1 MKLNRIKI
9 GSIIL
14 SAVLLGVGCNKDVLD
29 RPDKTKVI
37 DKDFW
42 RNEADV
48 RLYANDF
55 YLNYFVGYNTFYG
68 TAYAPL
74 VGYNYADDFTSE
86 GTQGGFETIVPT
98 SRGTTPSLSVGTPA
112 PDILTTYSGPTWNF
126 YWVRKANIMLNRVD
140 TKAKAN
146 LTDAEYKHWT
156 AVGRFFRG
164 YEYARL
170 VSVFGDVPY
179 FDAEVDPMD
188 QAGMYKERTKR
199 GEVMDKVYLDFEYVL
214 DNMRADDGKGY
225 VNKYAAAALISNL
238 MLFEGS
244 WEKYH
249 GLDQDRAKKYLGLA
263 LKAAEVVMDSGKWSF
278 GSDFKSLFA
287 SEDLSSNSE
296 VIFFRTYNDALKVTH
311 AVGSY
316 SNGTEGQKGVNLD
329 LLKSFICN
337 DGKVWQSSAVANASD
352 FSMKSLATT
361 RDPRFEATFM
371 NVVNTASSTLAYGH
385 KFAAREAL
393 TYIGKTYPAKWSSN
407 TNTNDA
413 PVARLGEVVLNWI
426 EAKQILAE
434 FFGGAAVTQAD
445 LDKSINAVRNRPLD
459 ADATAKGVKKT
470 APLLLN
476 ALPSD
481 PQRDADV
488 SPLMWEI
495 RRERRMEFVYEYAR
509 LNDIRRWKKLDY
521 MNFARNV
528 DYSLG
533 PWVNIKQDLPNRLTK
548 AYEGVLKVRDAAGN
562 TITYNG
568 TNGDALVGYYMV
580 PKFANRV
587 SFTERVYMSP
597 VGLNQI
603 QQYADLGYILA
614 QTPGW

>member
-9 GSIIL
+9 GTIML
-14 SAVLLGVGCNKDVLD
+14 SAMLLGVGCSKDVLD
-29 RPDKTKVI
+29 RPDQTKVI
-37 DKDFW
+37 DENFW

-86 GTQGGFETIVPT
+86 GTQGGFESVVPT
-98 SRGTTPSLSVGTPA
+98 SRGASTVTP
-112 PDILTTYSGPTWNF
+112 DMLTTYSGPTWNF
-126 YWVRKANIMLNRVD
+126 YWVRKANVMLTRIE
-140 TKAKAN
+140 TKAKSK
-146 LTDAEYKHWT
+146 LSEAEYKHWT
-156 AVGRFFRG
+156 AVARFFRG
-164 YEYARL
+164 YEYSRL

-179 FDAEVDPMD
+179 FDVEVDPMD
-188 QAGMYKERTKR
+188 QATMYKERTKR
-199 GEVMDKVYLDFEYVL
+199 GEVMDKVYTDFEYVL

-249 GLDQDRAKKYLGLA
+249 GLDQDRAKKYLALA
-263 LKAAEVVMDSGKWSF
+263 VKASEVVMNSGKWSF

-287 SEDLSSNSE
+287 SEDLSSNPE

-337 DGKVWQSSAVANASD
+337 DGKVWQNSMLTNASD
-352 FSMKSLATT
+352 FSMKSLART
-361 RDPRFEATFM
+361 RDPRFEASLMDT
-371 NVVNTASSTLAYGH
+371 VNTASSTFAYGH

-413 PVARLGEVVLNWI
+413 PIVRLGEVVLNWI
-426 EAKQILAE
+426 EARQILAE
-434 FFGGAAVTQAD
+434 FFGGAAVTQGD

-459 ADATAKGVKKT
+459 ADAIAKGVKKT
-470 APLLLN
+470 APLTLN
-476 ALPSD
+476 SLPND
-481 PQRDADV
+481 PSRDADV

-521 MNFARNV
+521 MNFSRNV

-533 PWVNIKQDLPNRLTK
+533 PWVNIKKDLPNRLTK
-548 AYEGVLKVRDAAGN
+548 AYEGVLKVLDATGN

-568 TNGDALVGYYMV
+568 KNGDAMVGYYVV

-587 SFTERVYMSP
+587 SFTDRSYLAP

-603 QQYADLGYILA
+603 QQYANLGYILT
-614 QTPGW
+614 QTPGWQ